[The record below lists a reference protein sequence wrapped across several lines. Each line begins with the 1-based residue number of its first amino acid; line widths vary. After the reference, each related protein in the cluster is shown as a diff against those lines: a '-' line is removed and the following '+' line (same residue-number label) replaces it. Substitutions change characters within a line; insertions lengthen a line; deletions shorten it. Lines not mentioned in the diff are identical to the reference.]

1 MSGTLN
7 KVISFEIIKG
17 EYIMLKNYYDRD
29 VKIEV
34 KDGRR
39 FYGIV
44 TDYFEKEDNENGK
57 ESIVIESIDGT
68 VFEFY
73 EDDISSVTEL

>member
-1 MSGTLN
+1 
-7 KVISFEIIKG
+7 
-17 EYIMLKNYYDRD
+17 MLKNYYDRD

-44 TDYFEKEDNENGK
+44 TDYFEKDDNENGK